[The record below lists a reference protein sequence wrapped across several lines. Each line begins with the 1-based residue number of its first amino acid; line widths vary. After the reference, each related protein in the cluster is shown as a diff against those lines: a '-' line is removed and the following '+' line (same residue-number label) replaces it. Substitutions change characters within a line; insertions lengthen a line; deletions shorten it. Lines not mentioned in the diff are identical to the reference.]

1 MLEIIVDIIVWLLLM
16 VFTISWGFGVFVFY
30 IIWKLSSIG
39 YNIFPYT
46 NIDNDEDD
54 YYIINKNEK
63 S

>member
-1 MLEIIVDIIVWLLLM
+1 MLETIINILIWFILLAFIIGGM
-16 VFTISWGFGVFVFY
+16 FGVFVFY
-30 IIWKLSSIG
+30 IIWKLSSID